1 MINLFEKALT
11 AVQTEKPNIDLGT
24 QMMLAM
30 FRMVSGHPHNVG
42 FYLSVLKLYKHR
54 PDVEK
59 AMDES
64 VCLSKKAITEDLRH
78 RAFMNAMDAQIK
90 PIFTRFSLKW

>member
-11 AVQTEKPNIDLGT
+11 AVQTESPNISLDT
-24 QMMLAM
+24 QMILAM
-30 FRMVSGHPHNVG
+30 FRAVSGHPHNVG

-54 PDVEK
+54 PDIER

-78 RAFMNAMDAQIK
+78 KAFINAMDAQVK
-90 PIFTRFSLKW
+90 PVFAKLGLKW